1 MPADLIDMFK
11 LLLLYALSVANPGEM
26 ACVGSIQD
34 SMLPLDIYVAGVK
47 MEGIATLGAQGQI
60 LHLNGP
66 KVSTLKPGVL
76 QRIVRPEGRVRD
88 PLSGDKLG
96 FYYIDVGTIRIDVVE
111 QDKAKATVQMAC
123 HGVLKG
129 DLVIP
134 FAPKPKVEFDG
145 SMSTEL
151 TPLPDHG
158 LVSSI
163 LLGKEDVR
171 EMGNGHFC
179 FLGLG
184 SRDGVKPGD
193 RFTVFRA
200 QPKFDPKDMA
210 TSGTSHARSYSS
222 IVNYAYRFDLNLL
235 LQKRKIAPQI
245 LGDIVVVEAGE
256 SISTGKIVNSNAE
269 MHIGDLIVKR

>member
-1 MPADLIDMFK
+1 MFK
-11 LLLLYALSVANPGEM
+11 LLLLYALNVVNPGEM
-26 ACVGSIQD
+26 ACVGSVQD
-34 SMLPLDIYVAGVK
+34 SMLPLDLYVAGVK

-66 KVSTLKPGVL
+66 KVSALKPGVL
-76 QRIVRPEGRVRD
+76 QRVVRPEGRVRD

-96 FYYIDVGTIRIDVVE
+96 FYYIDIGTIRIDAVE
-111 QDKAKATVQMAC
+111 QDKATATVQMAC
-123 HGVLKG
+123 NGVLKG
-129 DLVIP
+129 DLVVP
-134 FAPKPKVEFDG
+134 FAPKPKVEFNG
-145 SMSTEL
+145 SMSTDL

-163 LLGKEDVR
+163 LLGREDAR
-171 EMGNGHFC
+171 EMGTGNFC

-193 RFTVFRA
+193 RFIVFRT
-200 QPKFDPKDMA
+200 QPKFNPRDMDA
-210 TSGTSHARSYSS
+210 SGTSRARSYES
-222 IVNYAYRFDLNLL
+222 VANYTYRIDLSRL
-235 LQKRKIAPQI
+235 LQNRKLAPKI

-269 MHIGDLIVKR
+269 IHIGDLIVKK